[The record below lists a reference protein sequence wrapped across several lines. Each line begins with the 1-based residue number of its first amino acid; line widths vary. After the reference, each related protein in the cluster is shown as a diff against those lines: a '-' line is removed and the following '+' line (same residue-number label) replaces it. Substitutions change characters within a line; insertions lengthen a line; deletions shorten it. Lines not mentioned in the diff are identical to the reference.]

1 MVRPNLPRRISSKIA
16 TVSKRD
22 GLLVGAGAAV
32 GILITMMLMLLLLDR
47 SSTSTGGRIAFTTT
61 KSPETATIATRD
73 SLPSGMHPLYVYYGQ
88 MDLITDSIPNQ
99 WWLSTDPHQQHTNIH
114 GEWFAQHGQDIAV
127 AKFHHFKR
135 NGYFV
140 DLAANDAIWASNT
153 FSLEQ
158 NFGWQGICIEAN
170 SYYWWRLSFRQ
181 CHVVGAIVGGRD
193 GEPVEVALGQGKV
206 EGPYGG
212 IVGDE
217 FDNKKKNQNKK
228 PVVAADPTAASS
240 TTTTNP
246 PEKRYTLS
254 LATIL
259 KTFAA
264 PPVIDYLS
272 LDVEGAES
280 FILRDFPFDQ
290 YRFLTITIE
299 RPKDDLRTLL
309 MKHGYRHVL
318 DFRRGDTLW
327 AHESVYDVGKPLT
340 EIDPMDIDQHKIT
353 GPMPGVVETTT
364 TKTKTS
370 TSTSTSTA

>member
-1 MVRPNLPRRISSKIA
+1 
-16 TVSKRD
+16 
-22 GLLVGAGAAV
+22 
-32 GILITMMLMLLLLDR
+32 
-47 SSTSTGGRIAFTTT
+47 
-61 KSPETATIATRD
+61 
-73 SLPSGMHPLYVYYGQ
+73 VYYGQ
-88 MDLITDSIPNQ
+88 MDLLTDPIPTK
-99 WWLSTDPHQQHTNIH
+99 WWLTSDPHKQHDNVH

-127 AKFHHFKR
+127 AKFHRFKR

-140 DLAANDAIWASNT
+140 DLAANDAVWASNT

-158 NFGWQGICIEAN
+158 NFGWQGLCIEAN
-170 SYYWWRLSFRQ
+170 PYYWWRLSFRQ
-181 CHVVGAIVGGRD
+181 CQVVGAIVGGRD
-193 GEPVEVALGQGKV
+193 GEAVEVALGQGQV
-206 EGPYGG
+206 EGAYGG

-217 FDNKKKNQNKK
+217 FDNKQKKQKQNK
-228 PVVAADPTAASS
+228 PVADTSEGQ
-240 TTTTNP
+240 

-290 YRFLTITIE
+290 YTFLTLTIE
-299 RPKDDLRTLL
+299 RPKDDLRALL

-327 AHESVYDVGKPLT
+327 AHKSVYDLGKPLT
-340 EIDPMDIDQHKIT
+340 EIDPADIDQHKIT
-353 GPMPGVVETTT
+353 GHMPGVVETTT
-364 TKTKTS
+364 KKKTKKTR
-370 TSTSTSTA
+370 TSTA